1 MLEITAITDVWMRIQ
16 SDGNVVFEAILHRG
30 ETERWLADKS
40 FDSKLGRPEGVR
52 IAVNG
57 YPVGQPGAGRV
68 KNLRFT
74 RDGIEGLQG

>member
-1 MLEITAITDVWMRIQ
+1 MDEKHFAEIDVAM
-16 SDGNVVFEAILHRG
+16 EADA
-30 ETERWLADKS
+30 ERWLADKS